1 MRDETECTNE
11 PGAQWPAT
19 RRFSLEELAGLSGFP
34 TRTIRFYIQEG
45 VVDRPE
51 GIRRGAWYEHRHL
64 EQLLAIRRWQ
74 AAGLSL
80 ERIRELVRRRA
91 DDDSVPPAPRRPGD
105 VEVWSHVALA
115 EGLELLIEPSRAGL
129 SSQQLR
135 LLAIACTQAADRVR
149 SGKE

>member
-1 MRDETECTNE
+1 MTAVPPPPSPD
-11 PGAQWPAT
+11 
-19 RRFSLEELAGLSGFP
+19 RRFSLEELAALTNLP
-34 TRTIRFYIQEG
+34 PRTIRFYIQEG

-51 GIRRGAWYEHRHL
+51 GVRRGAWYHQGHL

-74 AAGLSL
+74 AAGLTL

-91 DDDSVPPAPRRPGD
+91 DDGGVPPAPRRPGD

-115 EGLELLIEPSRAGL
+115 EGLELLIEPGRAGL
-129 SSQQLR
+129 TPEQLR
-135 LLAIACTQAADRVR
+135 RLAAACVQAADRIR

>member
-1 MRDETECTNE
+1 MTMPPLPK
-11 PGAQWPAT
+11 PGT
-19 RRFSLEELAGLSGFP
+19 SRFSLEDLASLTSLP
-34 TRTIRFYIQEG
+34 PRTIRFYIQEG

-51 GIRRGAWYEHRHL
+51 GVRRGAWYHQGHL

-80 ERIRELVRRRA
+80 DRIRELVRRPT
-91 DDDSVPPAPRRPGD
+91 DDDDVPPAPRRPGD

-115 EGLELLIEPSRAGL
+115 EGLELLIEPGRAGL
-129 SSQQLR
+129 SPEQLR
-135 LLAIACTQAADRVR
+135 RLAAACVQAADRIR

>member
-1 MRDETECTNE
+1 MNETTEHSG
-11 PGAQWPAT
+11 P
-19 RRFSLEELAGLSGFP
+19 RRFSIEDLSALSGLP
-34 TRTIRFYIQEG
+34 VRTVRYYIQEG

-51 GIRRGAWYEHRHL
+51 GVRRGAWYEHRHL

-80 ERIRELVRRRA
+80 DRIRELVRRHTDDA
-91 DDDSVPPAPRRPGD
+91 DAPPPVRRPGD

-115 EGLELLIEPSRAGL
+115 EGLELLIEPARAGL
-129 SSQQLR
+129 TPEQLR
-135 LLAIACTQAADRVR
+135 RLAAECLQVADRIR

>member
-1 MRDETECTNE
+1 MTIPPPPE
-11 PGAQWPAT
+11 PEAT
-19 RRFSLEELAGLSGFP
+19 RFSLEDLARLTGLP
-34 TRTIRFYIQEG
+34 PRTVRYYIQEG

-64 EQLLAIRRWQ
+64 EQLLSIRRWQ

-80 ERIRELVRRRA
+80 ERIRELVRRRT
-91 DDDSVPPAPRRPGD
+91 DDDDVPPAPRRPGD

-115 EGLELLIEPSRAGL
+115 EGLELLIEPGRARL
-129 SSQQLR
+129 TPEQLR
-135 LLAIACTQAADRVR
+135 RLAAECVQIADRIR

>member
-1 MRDETECTNE
+1 MTLPPLSE
-11 PGAQWPAT
+11 PGT
-19 RRFSLEELAGLSGFP
+19 SRYSLEDLAALTSLP
-34 TRTIRFYIQEG
+34 LRTIRFYIQEG

-51 GIRRGAWYEHRHL
+51 GVRRGAWYHQGHL

-74 AAGLSL
+74 AAGLTL

-91 DDDSVPPAPRRPGD
+91 DDDDVPPAPRRPGD

-115 EGLELLIEPSRAGL
+115 QGLELLIEPGRAGL
-129 SSQQLR
+129 TPEQLR
-135 LLAIACTQAADRVR
+135 RLAAACVQAADRIR

>member
-1 MRDETECTNE
+1 MRDDNGIAEAGTTDS
-11 PGAQWPAT
+11 
-19 RRFSLEELAGLSGFP
+19 RRFSLDELSGLSGLP
-34 TRTIRFYIQEG
+34 ARTVRYYIQEG

-91 DDDSVPPAPRRPGD
+91 GDDDVPSAPRRPGD
-105 VEVWSHVALA
+105 IAVWSHVALA
-115 EGLELLIEPSRAGL
+115 EGLELLIEPGRAGL
-129 SSQQLR
+129 SPEQLR
-135 LLAIACTQAADRVR
+135 RLAVACAQAADRIR

>member
-1 MRDETECTNE
+1 MSVVPPSPPPSPE
-11 PGAQWPAT
+11 
-19 RRFSLEELAGLSGFP
+19 RRFSLDDLASLTSLTP
-34 TRTIRFYIQEG
+34 RTIRFYIQEG

-51 GIRRGAWYEHRHL
+51 GVRRGAWYHQGHL

-80 ERIRELVRRRA
+80 ERIRELVRRSP
-91 DDDSVPPAPRRPGD
+91 DDDVPPAPRRPGD

-115 EGLELLIEPSRAGL
+115 EGLELLIEPGRAGL
-129 SSQQLR
+129 TPEQLR
-135 LLAIACTQAADRVR
+135 RLAAACVQAADRIR